1 MNVARLFSVQCSRRT
16 RSNGLRLEHRKF
28 HTNIWKNLF
37 MVMVTEHWHRLP
49 RGCGIST
56 LEIFKCHLDM
66 ALGPLLCVSLL
77 EQGLARWTRKFL
89 LTSAVL

>member
-49 RGCGIST
+49 RDVVEPSV
-56 LEIFKCHLDM
+56 EICKTSLD
-66 ALGPLLCVSLL
+66 AYWCKPL
-77 EQGLARWTRKFL
+77 
-89 LTSAVL
+89 